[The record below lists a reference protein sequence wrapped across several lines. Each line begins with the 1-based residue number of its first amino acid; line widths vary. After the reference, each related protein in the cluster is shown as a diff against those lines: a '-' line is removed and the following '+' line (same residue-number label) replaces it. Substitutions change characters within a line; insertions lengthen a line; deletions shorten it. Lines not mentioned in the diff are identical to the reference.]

1 MVVLASAGCSVE
13 TDREAAV
20 PRSPSAASVPP
31 SLEPT
36 PAVTYRPA
44 SAAGPAENVPLP
56 LMPEEAKVQSKQGLI
71 AFARYWYEVASYAY
85 ETGDVE
91 PLKEI
96 SGPDCTACRGAY
108 STLEVW
114 YEGNGWTGGG
124 QINVT
129 SVASEYALT
138 DEGQRQ
144 VLVMFRQV
152 PINVYSSEGPTR
164 TVGEGD
170 GYVQL
175 MDAVFVEGR
184 WTALDVVTIKQIP

>member
-1 MVVLASAGCSVE
+1 M
-13 TDREAAV
+13 
-20 PRSPSAASVPP
+20 
-31 SLEPT
+31 
-36 PAVTYRPA
+36 
-44 SAAGPAENVPLP
+44 
-56 LMPEEAKVQSKQGLI
+56 
-71 AFARYWYEVASYAY
+71 
-85 ETGDVE
+85 
-91 PLKEI
+91 
-96 SGPDCTACRGAY
+96 
-108 STLEVW
+108 
-114 YEGNGWTGGG
+114 
-124 QINVT
+124 T